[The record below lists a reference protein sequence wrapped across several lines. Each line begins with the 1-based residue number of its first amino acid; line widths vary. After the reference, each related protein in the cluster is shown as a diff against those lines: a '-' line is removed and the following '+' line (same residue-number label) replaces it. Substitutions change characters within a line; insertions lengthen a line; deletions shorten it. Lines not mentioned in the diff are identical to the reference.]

1 MTMYPTGQHRPSP
14 QRSLKLYKL
23 KFVPFSNFLSFTV
36 LICAALV
43 LTQCTNKT
51 SDPSP
56 APTVVETAQQPD
68 ATATIQ
74 PAQPTPTAKSK
85 LTSDPIATLF
95 ATITSATPKPTIRP
109 PKNLERGGTLRFAVP
124 EGPPHTDPHLTVS
137 SGLLTW
143 GTGQSYS
150 RLFKFDLNNGGPVV
164 VCDLCSS
171 WTLSTPITL
180 NIKLRGDINW
190 QDIPPLNGRTVTAQ
204 DIVFSLKRQAT
215 NEYPNASLL
224 SSVAD
229 FTAIGDSDIVIR
241 LLTPDSEILEKL
253 ADSHS
258 RIVAPEVVKANGDL
272 RRGPTIGSGPW
283 ITTESQADMTRLIVN
298 PSYYG
303 DIPYLDGL
311 DIQVMPGQG
320 TRVAGMRSKIL
331 DVAQADWSLISDAT
345 EKFEEIEWI
354 GISNSAAGIEIAMNT
369 ARTPI
374 DRQDVRKAMMLA
386 WDPLIADLMQEDAT
400 ENEDYPSISL
410 GLPLLNPDW
419 QLSTTDLGNRF
430 NDPKQASTILSST
443 EGVPP
448 EGLTIKVGEYGS
460 EYIDMAQHMV
470 EELTSA
476 GIQTK
481 LERVSTRTFGDEV
494 WVNGNY
500 DIFVGAPLPISSTTG
515 YLFAIHHSDGPWN
528 TTGYSN
534 PEIDRLITAQA
545 EEYRPDKR
553 AEILL
558 EIQQKILGGSH
569 RFIIKKRST
578 YWMWWDYVEN
588 FNPMTP
594 RGDSHFLTQVWL
606 SQTES

>member
-1 MTMYPTGQHRPSP
+1 MNPTGQHRPSP

-74 PAQPTPTAKSK
+74 PAQPTSTAKSK
-85 LTSDPIATLF
+85 LTSGPTATPF
-95 ATITSATPKPTIRP
+95 ATMTSAAPKPTIPP

-345 EKFEEIEWI
+345 EKFEEIGWT

-369 ARTPI
+369 ARSPI

-430 NDPKQASTILSST
+430 NDPKQASHILSST
-443 EGVPP
+443 EGVPA

-545 EEYRPDKR
+545 EEYRPNKR
-553 AEILL
+553 AEFLL
-558 EIQQKILGGSH
+558 EIQQKILDGSH

>member
-1 MTMYPTGQHRPSP
+1 MYPTGQHRPSP

-74 PAQPTPTAKSK
+74 PAQPTSTAKSK
-85 LTSDPIATLF
+85 LTSGPTATPF
-95 ATITSATPKPTIRP
+95 ATITSAAPRPTIRP
-109 PKNLERGGTLRFAVP
+109 PENLERGGTLRFAVP

-283 ITTESQADMTRLIVN
+283 ITTESQADVTRLIVN

-369 ARTPI
+369 ARSPI

-515 YLFAIHHSDGPWN
+515 YLFAIHHADGPWN

-545 EEYRPDKR
+545 EEYRPNKR

-558 EIQQKILGGSH
+558 EIQQKILDGSH

>member
-1 MTMYPTGQHRPSP
+1 MYPTGQHRPSS
-14 QRSLKLYKL
+14 QRSLTLYKL
-23 KFVPFSNFLSFTV
+23 KFVPLGKFLSLTV

-43 LTQCTNKT
+43 LTQCANETPET
-51 SDPSP
+51 SN
-56 APTVVETAQQPD
+56 PTAVAETAQQPD
-68 ATATIQ
+68 PTTTVQ
-74 PAQPTPTAKSK
+74 PAQPTSTAKSK
-85 LTSDPIATLF
+85 LTSGPTATPF
-95 ATITSATPKPTIRP
+95 ATITSAAPRPAIRP
-109 PKNLERGGTLRFAVP
+109 PENLERGGTLRFAVP

-150 RLFKFDLNNGGPVV
+150 RLFKFDLSNGSPVV

-204 DIVFSLKRQAT
+204 DIVFSLKRQA
-215 NEYPNASLL
+215 NIDYPNASLL
-224 SSVAD
+224 SSVAE
-229 FTAIGDSDIVIR
+229 FTAIGESDIVIR
-241 LLTPDSEILEKL
+241 LLSPDSEILEKL

-283 ITTESQADMTRLIVN
+283 ITTDSQADITRLIVN

-303 DIPYLDGL
+303 DMPYLDGL

-331 DVAQADWSLISDAT
+331 DVAQADWSFISEAT

-354 GISNSAAGIEIAMNT
+354 GVSNSAAGIEIAMNT
-369 ARTPI
+369 ARSPV
-374 DRQDVRKAMMLA
+374 DKQDVRKAMMLT
-386 WDPLIADLMQEDAT
+386 WDPLITDMMQEDAT
-400 ENEDYPSISL
+400 ETKDYPLVSL
-410 GLPLLNPDW
+410 GLPLLDPDW
-419 QLSTTDLGNRF
+419 QLPTTDFQNRF
-430 NDPKQASTILSST
+430 NDQKQALTILSST
-443 EGVPP
+443 EGVPA

-515 YLFAIHHSDGPWN
+515 YLFAIHHADGPWN

-558 EIQQKILGGSH
+558 EIQQKILDGSH

-588 FNPMTP
+588 FNPTTP
-594 RGDSHFLTQVWL
+594 RGDSDFLTQAWL

>member
-1 MTMYPTGQHRPSP
+1 MNPTGQHRPSP

-23 KFVPFSNFLSFTV
+23 KFVPLSNFLSLAV
-36 LICAALV
+36 LLCAALV
-43 LTQCTNKT
+43 LTQCTNET
-51 SDPSP
+51 PDRPN
-56 APTVVETAQQPD
+56 PTAVVEIAQQPD
-68 ATATIQ
+68 TTANIQ

-85 LTSDPIATLF
+85 LNSDPTATPF
-95 ATITSATPKPTIRP
+95 ATITSAAPKPTIRP

-150 RLFKFDLNNGGPVV
+150 RLFKFDLNNGSPVV

-224 SSVAD
+224 SSVAE

-369 ARTPI
+369 ARSPI

-386 WDPLIADLMQEDAT
+386 WDPLIADLMQGDAT

-515 YLFAIHHSDGPWN
+515 YLFAIHHADGPWN

-558 EIQQKILGGSH
+558 EIQQKILDGSH

>member
-1 MTMYPTGQHRPSP
+1 MNPTGQHRPSP

-23 KFVPFSNFLSFTV
+23 KFVPLRNFLSLAV
-36 LICAALV
+36 LLCAALV
-43 LTQCTNKT
+43 LTQCTNET
-51 SDPSP
+51 PDRPN
-56 APTVVETAQQPD
+56 PTAVVETAQQPD
-68 ATATIQ
+68 TTATIQ

-85 LTSDPIATLF
+85 LTSDPIATPF
-95 ATITSATPKPTIRP
+95 ATITSTTPKPTIPP

-180 NIKLRGDINW
+180 NIKLREDINW

-224 SSVAD
+224 SSVAE

-369 ARTPI
+369 ARSPI

-386 WDPLIADLMQEDAT
+386 WDPLIANLMQGDAT

-443 EGVPP
+443 KGVPP

-515 YLFAIHHSDGPWN
+515 YLFAIHHADGPWN

-558 EIQQKILGGSH
+558 EIQQKILDGSH

>member
-1 MTMYPTGQHRPSP
+1 MNPTGQHRPSP

-23 KFVPFSNFLSFTV
+23 KFVPLRNFLSLAV
-36 LICAALV
+36 LLCAALV
-43 LTQCTNKT
+43 LTQCTNET
-51 SDPSP
+51 PDRPN
-56 APTVVETAQQPD
+56 PTAVVEIAQQPD
-68 ATATIQ
+68 TTATIQ

-224 SSVAD
+224 SSVAE

-345 EKFEEIEWI
+345 EKFEEIGWT

-369 ARTPI
+369 ARSPI

-430 NDPKQASTILSST
+430 NDPKQASHILSST
-443 EGVPP
+443 EGVPA

-515 YLFAIHHSDGPWN
+515 YLFAIHHADGPWN

-558 EIQQKILGGSH
+558 EIQQKILDGSH

>member
-1 MTMYPTGQHRPSP
+1 MNPTGQHRPSP

-74 PAQPTPTAKSK
+74 PAQPTSTAKSK
-85 LTSDPIATLF
+85 LTSGPTATHY
-95 ATITSATPKPTIRP
+95 ATITSAAPKPTIRP
-109 PKNLERGGTLRFAVP
+109 PENLDRGGTLRFAVP

-190 QDIPPLNGRTVTAQ
+190 QDLPPLNGRTVTAQ
-204 DIVFSLKRQAT
+204 DIVFSLQRQAT

-224 SSVAD
+224 SSVAE

-283 ITTESQADMTRLIVN
+283 ITTESQADVTRLIVN

-430 NDPKQASTILSST
+430 NDPKQASHILSST
-443 EGVPP
+443 EGVPA

-515 YLFAIHHSDGPWN
+515 YLFAIHHTDGPWN

-534 PEIDRLITAQA
+534 PEIDQLITAQA

-558 EIQQKILGGSH
+558 DIQQKILDGSH

>member
-1 MTMYPTGQHRPSP
+1 MYPTGQHRPSP

-74 PAQPTPTAKSK
+74 PTPTAKSK
-85 LTSDPIATLF
+85 LTSDPIATPF

-283 ITTESQADMTRLIVN
+283 ITTRSQADMTRLIVN

-345 EKFEEIEWI
+345 EKFEEIRWT

-369 ARTPI
+369 ARSPI

-515 YLFAIHHSDGPWN
+515 YLFAIHHADGPWN

-558 EIQQKILGGSH
+558 EIQQKILDGSH

>member
-1 MTMYPTGQHRPSP
+1 MYPTGQHRPSP

-23 KFVPFSNFLSFTV
+23 KFVPFSNFLSLAV
-36 LICAALV
+36 LLCAALV
-43 LTQCTNKT
+43 LTQCTNET
-51 SDPSP
+51 PDRPN
-56 APTVVETAQQPD
+56 PTAVVEIAQQPD
-68 ATATIQ
+68 TTATIQ

-85 LTSDPIATLF
+85 LTSDPIATPF

-224 SSVAD
+224 SSVAE

-345 EKFEEIEWI
+345 EKFEEIAWT

-369 ARTPI
+369 ARSPI

-443 EGVPP
+443 ESVPT

-558 EIQQKILGGSH
+558 EIQQKILDGSH

-594 RGDSHFLTQVWL
+594 RGDSHFLTHVWL
-606 SQTES
+606 SQPES

>member
-1 MTMYPTGQHRPSP
+1 MYPTGQHRPSP

-23 KFVPFSNFLSFTV
+23 KFVPFSNFLSLAV
-36 LICAALV
+36 LLCAALV
-43 LTQCTNKT
+43 LTQCTNET
-51 SDPSP
+51 PDRPN
-56 APTVVETAQQPD
+56 PTAVVEIAQQPD
-68 ATATIQ
+68 TTATIQ

-85 LTSDPIATLF
+85 LTSDPIATPF

-345 EKFEEIEWI
+345 EKFEEIGWT

-369 ARTPI
+369 ARSPI

-386 WDPLIADLMQEDAT
+386 WDPLIADLMQGDAT

-515 YLFAIHHSDGPWN
+515 YLFAIHHTDGPWN

-534 PEIDRLITAQA
+534 PEIDQLITAQA

-558 EIQQKILGGSH
+558 EIQQKILDGSH

>member
-1 MTMYPTGQHRPSP
+1 MYPTGQHRPYL

-23 KFVPFSNFLSFTV
+23 KFVLLSNFLSLAV

-43 LTQCTNKT
+43 LTQCANETPET
-51 SDPSP
+51 SNPS
-56 APTVVETAQQPD
+56 AVAETAQQPD
-68 ATATIQ
+68 PTTTVQ
-74 PAQPTPTAKSK
+74 PAQPTSTAKSK
-85 LTSDPIATLF
+85 LTSGPTATPF
-95 ATITSATPKPTIRP
+95 ATIRSAAPRPTIHP
-109 PKNLERGGTLRFAVP
+109 PENLQRGGTLRFAVP

-224 SSVAD
+224 SSVAE
-229 FTAIGDSDIVIR
+229 FTAIGENEIVIR

-283 ITTESQADMTRLIVN
+283 ITTDSQADITRLIVN

-303 DIPYLDGL
+303 DMPYLDGL

-331 DVAQADWSLISDAT
+331 DVAQADWSFISEAT

-354 GISNSAAGIEIAMNT
+354 GVSNSAAGIEIAMNT
-369 ARTPI
+369 ARSPV
-374 DRQDVRKAMMLA
+374 DKQDVRKAMMLT
-386 WDPLIADLMQEDAT
+386 WDPLITDMMQEDAT
-400 ENEDYPSISL
+400 ETKDYPLVSL
-410 GLPLLNPDW
+410 GLPLLDPDW
-419 QLSTTDLGNRF
+419 QLPTTDFQNRF
-430 NDPKQASTILSST
+430 NDQKQARTILSST
-443 EGVPP
+443 EGVPA

-460 EYIDMAQHMV
+460 DYIDMAQHMA
-470 EELTSA
+470 EELTSS
-476 GIQTK
+476 GIPTN
-481 LERVSTRTFGDEV
+481 LERISTRTFGDEV

-534 PEIDRLITAQA
+534 PEIDQLITAQA

-553 AEILL
+553 AEMLL

-588 FNPMTP
+588 FNPITP
-594 RGDSHFLTQVWL
+594 RGDSDFLTQAWL

>member
-1 MTMYPTGQHRPSP
+1 MNPTGQHRPSP

-23 KFVPFSNFLSFTV
+23 KFVPLSNFLSLAV
-36 LICAALV
+36 LLCAALV
-43 LTQCTNKT
+43 LTQCTNET
-51 SDPSP
+51 PDRPN
-56 APTVVETAQQPD
+56 PTAVVEMAQQPD
-68 ATATIQ
+68 TTATIQ

-85 LTSDPIATLF
+85 LTSDPIATPF

-109 PKNLERGGTLRFAVP
+109 PKNLKRGGTLRFAVP

-224 SSVAD
+224 SSVAE

-369 ARTPI
+369 ARSPI

-386 WDPLIADLMQEDAT
+386 WDPLITDLMEEDAT

-515 YLFAIHHSDGPWN
+515 YLFAIHHADGPWN

-558 EIQQKILGGSH
+558 EIQQKILDGSH

>member
-1 MTMYPTGQHRPSP
+1 MYPTGQHRPSP

-23 KFVPFSNFLSFTV
+23 KFVPFINFLSFTV

-56 APTVVETAQQPD
+56 TPTVVATAQQPD

-85 LTSDPIATLF
+85 LTSDPIATPF

-150 RLFKFDLNNGGPVV
+150 RLFKFDLNNGDPVV

-204 DIVFSLKRQAT
+204 DIVFSLQRQAT

-369 ARTPI
+369 ARSPI

-443 EGVPP
+443 AGVPA

-553 AEILL
+553 AQILL

>member
-1 MTMYPTGQHRPSP
+1 MNPTGQHRPSP

-23 KFVPFSNFLSFTV
+23 KFVPLRNFLSLAV
-36 LICAALV
+36 LLCAALV
-43 LTQCTNKT
+43 LTQCTNET
-51 SDPSP
+51 PDRPN
-56 APTVVETAQQPD
+56 PTAVVEIAQQPD
-68 ATATIQ
+68 TTATIQ

-85 LTSDPIATLF
+85 LTSDPIATPF

-224 SSVAD
+224 SSVAE

-369 ARTPI
+369 ARSPI

-430 NDPKQASTILSST
+430 NDPKQASHILSST
-443 EGVPP
+443 EGVPA

-515 YLFAIHHSDGPWN
+515 YLFAIHHADGPWN

-558 EIQQKILGGSH
+558 EIQQKILDGSH

>member
-1 MTMYPTGQHRPSP
+1 MYPPGQHRPSP

-23 KFVPFSNFLSFTV
+23 KFVPLSNFLSLAV
-36 LICAALV
+36 LLCAALV
-43 LTQCTNKT
+43 LTQCTNET
-51 SDPSP
+51 PDRPNP
-56 APTVVETAQQPD
+56 TTVVEIAQQPD
-68 ATATIQ
+68 TTATIQ

-85 LTSDPIATLF
+85 LTSDPIATPF

-109 PKNLERGGTLRFAVP
+109 PKNLEQGGTLRFAVP

-303 DIPYLDGL
+303 DMPYLDGL

-369 ARTPI
+369 ARSPI

-386 WDPLIADLMQEDAT
+386 WEPLIADLMQEDAT

-430 NDPKQASTILSST
+430 NDPKQASHILSST
-443 EGVPP
+443 EGVPA

-470 EELTSA
+470 EELTST

>member
-1 MTMYPTGQHRPSP
+1 MYPTGQHRPSP

-23 KFVPFSNFLSFTV
+23 KFVPLSNFLSLAV

-43 LTQCTNKT
+43 LTQCTNET
-51 SDPSP
+51 PDPST
-56 APTVVETAQQPD
+56 APTVVETAQQPGP
-68 ATATIQ
+68 TTTV
-74 PAQPTPTAKSK
+74 QPTQPKPTAKSK
-85 LTSDPIATLF
+85 LTSDPTSTPF
-95 ATITSATPKPTIRP
+95 AAITSTGPRPKIHP
-109 PKNLERGGTLRFAVP
+109 PENLERGGTLRFAIP

-137 SGLLTW
+137 SSLLTW

-224 SSVAD
+224 SSVAE
-229 FTAIGDSDIVIR
+229 FTAIGENEIVIR

-283 ITTESQADMTRLIVN
+283 ITTDSQADITRLIVN

-331 DVAQADWSLISDAT
+331 DVAQADWSFISEAT

-369 ARTPI
+369 ERSPI
-374 DRQDVRKAMMLA
+374 DRQEVRKAMMLT
-386 WDPLIADLMQEDAT
+386 WDPLIADLMQEDAK
-400 ENEDYPSISL
+400 ENKDYPSVSL

-419 QLSTTDLGNRF
+419 QLPTIDFQNRF
-430 NDPKQASTILSST
+430 NDPKQANIMLSST
-443 EGVPP
+443 KGVPA

-460 EYIDMAQHMV
+460 EYIDMGQHMA

-476 GIQTK
+476 GIQTN
-481 LERVSTRTFGDEV
+481 LERISTRTFGDEV

-534 PEIDRLITAQA
+534 PEIDQLITAQA

-553 AEILL
+553 AEMLL

-588 FNPMTP
+588 FNPTTP
-594 RGDSHFLTQVWL
+594 RGDSDFLTQAWL

>member
-1 MTMYPTGQHRPSP
+1 MP
-14 QRSLKLYKL
+14 L
-23 KFVPFSNFLSFTV
+23 SNFLSLAV
-36 LICAALV
+36 LLCAALV
-43 LTQCTNKT
+43 LTQCTNET
-51 SDPSP
+51 PDRPN
-56 APTVVETAQQPD
+56 PTAVVETAQQPD
-68 ATATIQ
+68 TTATIQ

-85 LTSDPIATLF
+85 LTSDRIATPF
-95 ATITSATPKPTIRP
+95 TTITSAAPKPTIRP

-224 SSVAD
+224 SSVAE

-369 ARTPI
+369 ARSPI

-386 WDPLIADLMQEDAT
+386 WDPLIPDLMQEDAT

-515 YLFAIHHSDGPWN
+515 YLFAIHHADGPWN

-558 EIQQKILGGSH
+558 EIQQKILDGSH

>member
-1 MTMYPTGQHRPSP
+1 MYPTGQHRPSP

-74 PAQPTPTAKSK
+74 PAQPTSTAKSK
-85 LTSDPIATLF
+85 LTSGPIATPF
-95 ATITSATPKPTIRP
+95 ATITSATRKPKIRP

-224 SSVAD
+224 SSVAE

-369 ARTPI
+369 ARSPI

-430 NDPKQASTILSST
+430 NDPKQASHILSST
-443 EGVPP
+443 EGVPA

-515 YLFAIHHSDGPWN
+515 YLFAIHHADGPWN

-558 EIQQKILGGSH
+558 EIQQKILDGSH

>member
-1 MTMYPTGQHRPSP
+1 MYPTGQHRPSP

-56 APTVVETAQQPD
+56 TPTVVETAQQPD

-85 LTSDPIATLF
+85 LTSDPIATPF

-150 RLFKFDLNNGGPVV
+150 RLFKFNLSNGIPVV

-283 ITTESQADMTRLIVN
+283 ITTKSQADMTRLIVN

-331 DVAQADWSLISDAT
+331 DVAQADWGLISDAT

-369 ARTPI
+369 ARSPI

-515 YLFAIHHSDGPWN
+515 YLFAIHHSNGPWN

-558 EIQQKILGGSH
+558 EIQQKILDGSH

>member
-1 MTMYPTGQHRPSP
+1 MP
-14 QRSLKLYKL
+14 L
-23 KFVPFSNFLSFTV
+23 SNFLSLAV
-36 LICAALV
+36 LLCAALV
-43 LTQCTNKT
+43 LTQCTNET
-51 SDPSP
+51 PDRPNLT
-56 APTVVETAQQPD
+56 AVVETAQQPD
-68 ATATIQ
+68 TTATIQ

-85 LTSDPIATLF
+85 LTSDRIATPF
-95 ATITSATPKPTIRP
+95 TTITSAAPKPTIRP

-545 EEYRPDKR
+545 EEYRPNKR

-558 EIQQKILGGSH
+558 EIQQKILDGSH

>member
-1 MTMYPTGQHRPSP
+1 MYPTGQHRPSP

-43 LTQCTNKT
+43 LTQCTNET
-51 SDPSP
+51 PNRPNST
-56 APTVVETAQQPD
+56 AVVATAQQPD
-68 ATATIQ
+68 TTATIQ

-345 EKFEEIEWI
+345 EKFEEIGWT

-369 ARTPI
+369 ARSPI

-558 EIQQKILGGSH
+558 EIQQKILDGSH

>member
-1 MTMYPTGQHRPSP
+1 MNPTGQHRPSP

-23 KFVPFSNFLSFTV
+23 KFVPFINFLSFTV

-68 ATATIQ
+68 ATVTIQ

-85 LTSDPIATLF
+85 LTSDAIATPF
-95 ATITSATPKPTIRP
+95 ATITSATRKPTIPP

-224 SSVAD
+224 SSVAE

-283 ITTESQADMTRLIVN
+283 ITTESQADVTRLIVN

-443 EGVPP
+443 KGVPA

-515 YLFAIHHSDGPWN
+515 YLFAIHHADGPWN

-553 AEILL
+553 AQILL

>member
-1 MTMYPTGQHRPSP
+1 MYPTGQHRPYL

-23 KFVPFSNFLSFTV
+23 KFVLLSNFLSLAV

-43 LTQCTNKT
+43 LTQCANETPET
-51 SDPSP
+51 SN
-56 APTVVETAQQPD
+56 PTAVAETAQQPD
-68 ATATIQ
+68 PTTTVQ
-74 PAQPTPTAKSK
+74 PAQPTSTAKSK
-85 LTSDPIATLF
+85 LTSDPTATPF
-95 ATITSATPKPTIRP
+95 ATIRSAAPRPTIHP
-109 PKNLERGGTLRFAVP
+109 PESLQRGGTLRFAVP

-224 SSVAD
+224 SSVAEL
-229 FTAIGDSDIVIR
+229 TAIGENEIVIR

-303 DIPYLDGL
+303 DMPYLDGL

-331 DVAQADWSLISDAT
+331 DVAQADWSFISEAT
-345 EKFEEIEWI
+345 ETFEEIEWI
-354 GISNSAAGIEIAMNT
+354 GVSNSAAGIEIAMNT
-369 ARTPI
+369 ARSPV
-374 DRQDVRKAMMLA
+374 DKQDVRKAMMLT
-386 WDPLIADLMQEDAT
+386 WDPLITDMMQEDAT
-400 ENEDYPSISL
+400 ETKDYPLVSL
-410 GLPLLNPDW
+410 GLPLLDPDW
-419 QLSTTDLGNRF
+419 QLPTTDFQNRF
-430 NDPKQASTILSST
+430 NDQKQARTMLSST
-443 EGVPP
+443 KGVPA
-448 EGLTIKVGEYGS
+448 EGLTIKVGVYGS
-460 EYIDMAQHMV
+460 EYIDMAQHMA
-470 EELTSA
+470 EELTSS
-476 GIQTK
+476 GIPTN
-481 LERVSTRTFGDEV
+481 LERISTRTFGDEV

-534 PEIDRLITAQA
+534 PEIDQLITAQA

-588 FNPMTP
+588 FNPTTP
-594 RGDSHFLTQVWL
+594 RGDSDFLTQAWL

>member
-1 MTMYPTGQHRPSP
+1 MNPTGQHRPSP

-23 KFVPFSNFLSFTV
+23 KFVPLRNFLSLAV
-36 LICAALV
+36 LLCAALV
-43 LTQCTNKT
+43 LTQCTNET
-51 SDPSP
+51 PDRPN
-56 APTVVETAQQPD
+56 PTAVVEIAQQPD
-68 ATATIQ
+68 TTATIQ

-85 LTSDPIATLF
+85 LTSDAIATPF
-95 ATITSATPKPTIRP
+95 ATITSATRKPTIPP
-109 PKNLERGGTLRFAVP
+109 PKNLEQGGTLRFAVP

-345 EKFEEIEWI
+345 EKFEEIGWT

-369 ARTPI
+369 ARSPI

-430 NDPKQASTILSST
+430 NDPKQANTILSST

-515 YLFAIHHSDGPWN
+515 YLFAIHHADGPWN

-558 EIQQKILGGSH
+558 EIQQKILDGSH

>member
-1 MTMYPTGQHRPSP
+1 MYPTGQHRPSP

-23 KFVPFSNFLSFTV
+23 KFVPLSNFLSLAV
-36 LICAALV
+36 LLCAALV
-43 LTQCTNKT
+43 LMQCTNET
-51 SDPSP
+51 PDRPN
-56 APTVVETAQQPD
+56 PTAVVEIAQQPD
-68 ATATIQ
+68 TTATIQ

-85 LTSDPIATLF
+85 LNSDPTATPF
-95 ATITSATPKPTIRP
+95 ATITSAAPKPTIRP

-303 DIPYLDGL
+303 NIPYLDGL

-331 DVAQADWSLISDAT
+331 DVAQANWSLISDAT
-345 EKFEEIEWI
+345 EKFEEIEWT

-369 ARTPI
+369 SRSPI

-386 WDPLIADLMQEDAT
+386 WDPLIADLMQEDAR

-443 EGVPP
+443 EGLPP

-553 AEILL
+553 AQILL

>member
-1 MTMYPTGQHRPSP
+1 MNPTGQHRPSP

-23 KFVPFSNFLSFTV
+23 KFVPFSHFLSFTV

-95 ATITSATPKPTIRP
+95 ATITSATRKPTIPP

-150 RLFKFDLNNGGPVV
+150 RLFKFDLNNGSPVV

-369 ARTPI
+369 ARSPI

-515 YLFAIHHSDGPWN
+515 YLFAIHHADGPWN

-534 PEIDRLITAQA
+534 QEIDQLIAAQA

>member
-1 MTMYPTGQHRPSP
+1 MNPTGQHRPSP

-23 KFVPFSNFLSFTV
+23 KFVPLRNFLSLAV
-36 LICAALV
+36 LLCAALV
-43 LTQCTNKT
+43 LTQCTNETPDRPTPT
-51 SDPSP
+51 S
-56 APTVVETAQQPD
+56 VVEIGQQPD
-68 ATATIQ
+68 TTATIQ

-85 LTSDPIATLF
+85 LTSYPIATSF
-95 ATITSATPKPTIRP
+95 ATITSAAPKPTIRP

-180 NIKLRGDINW
+180 NIKLREDINW

-224 SSVAD
+224 SSVAE
-229 FTAIGDSDIVIR
+229 FTAIGDSDVIIR

-369 ARTPI
+369 ARSPI

-443 EGVPP
+443 KGVPA

-515 YLFAIHHSDGPWN
+515 YLFAIHHADGPWN

-545 EEYRPDKR
+545 EEYRPDKI
-553 AEILL
+553 AQILL

-606 SQTES
+606 SQTDS

>member
-1 MTMYPTGQHRPSP
+1 MP
-14 QRSLKLYKL
+14 L
-23 KFVPFSNFLSFTV
+23 SNFLSLAV
-36 LICAALV
+36 LLCAALV
-43 LTQCTNKT
+43 LTQCTNET
-51 SDPSP
+51 PDRPN
-56 APTVVETAQQPD
+56 PTAVVEIAQQPD
-68 ATATIQ
+68 TTATIQ

-85 LTSDPIATLF
+85 LTSDPIATPF

-190 QDIPPLNGRTVTAQ
+190 QDIPPLNGRNVTAQ

-224 SSVAD
+224 SSVAE

-369 ARTPI
+369 ARSPI

-386 WDPLIADLMQEDAT
+386 WDPLITDLMQEDAT
-400 ENEDYPSISL
+400 ENKYYPSISL

-515 YLFAIHHSDGPWN
+515 YLFAIHHADGPWN

-534 PEIDRLITAQA
+534 PEIDQLITAQA

-558 EIQQKILGGSH
+558 EIQQKILDGSH

>member
-1 MTMYPTGQHRPSP
+1 MNPTGQHRPSP

-23 KFVPFSNFLSFTV
+23 KFVPLSNFLSLAV
-36 LICAALV
+36 LLCAALV
-43 LTQCTNKT
+43 LTQCTNET
-51 SDPSP
+51 PDRPN
-56 APTVVETAQQPD
+56 PTAVVEIAQQPD
-68 ATATIQ
+68 TTATIQ

-85 LTSDPIATLF
+85 LTSDAIATPF
-95 ATITSATPKPTIRP
+95 TTITSATRKPTIPP

-150 RLFKFDLNNGGPVV
+150 RLFKFDLNNGGSVV

-369 ARTPI
+369 ARSPI

-386 WDPLIADLMQEDAT
+386 WDPLIADLMQGDAT

-443 EGVPP
+443 KGVPA

-558 EIQQKILGGSH
+558 EIQQKILDGSH

>member
-1 MTMYPTGQHRPSP
+1 MNPTGQHRPSP

-23 KFVPFSNFLSFTV
+23 KFVPLSNFLSLAV
-36 LICAALV
+36 LLCAALV
-43 LTQCTNKT
+43 LTQCTNET
-51 SDPSP
+51 PDRPN
-56 APTVVETAQQPD
+56 PTAVVEIAQQPD
-68 ATATIQ
+68 TTATIQ

-85 LTSDPIATLF
+85 LTSDAIATPF
-95 ATITSATPKPTIRP
+95 ATITSATRKPTIPP

-180 NIKLRGDINW
+180 NIKLREDINW

-224 SSVAD
+224 SSVAE

-369 ARTPI
+369 ARSPI

-386 WDPLIADLMQEDAT
+386 WDPLIPDLMQEDAT

-443 EGVPP
+443 KGVPA

-515 YLFAIHHSDGPWN
+515 YLFAIHHADGPWN

-558 EIQQKILGGSH
+558 EIQQKILDGSH

>member
-1 MTMYPTGQHRPSP
+1 MNPTGQHRPSP

-23 KFVPFSNFLSFTV
+23 KFVPLRNFLSLAV
-36 LICAALV
+36 LLCAALV
-43 LTQCTNKT
+43 LTQCTNET
-51 SDPSP
+51 PDRPN
-56 APTVVETAQQPD
+56 PTAVVEIAQQPD
-68 ATATIQ
+68 TTATIQ

-85 LTSDPIATLF
+85 LTSDAIATPF
-95 ATITSATPKPTIRP
+95 ATITSATRKPTIPP

-345 EKFEEIEWI
+345 EKFEEIGWT

-369 ARTPI
+369 ARSPI

-430 NDPKQASTILSST
+430 NDPKQANTILSST

-515 YLFAIHHSDGPWN
+515 YLFAIHHADGPWN

-558 EIQQKILGGSH
+558 EIQQKILDGSH

>member
-1 MTMYPTGQHRPSP
+1 MYPTGQHRPSP

-23 KFVPFSNFLSFTV
+23 KFVPLRNFLSLAV
-36 LICAALV
+36 LLCAALV
-43 LTQCTNKT
+43 LTQCTNET
-51 SDPSP
+51 PDRPN
-56 APTVVETAQQPD
+56 PTAVVEIAQQPD
-68 ATATIQ
+68 TTATIQ

-85 LTSDPIATLF
+85 LTSDAIATPF
-95 ATITSATPKPTIRP
+95 ATITSATRKPTIPP

-224 SSVAD
+224 SSVAE

-369 ARTPI
+369 ARSPI

-515 YLFAIHHSDGPWN
+515 YLFAIHHADGPWN

-558 EIQQKILGGSH
+558 EIQQKILDGSH

>member
-1 MTMYPTGQHRPSP
+1 MYPTGQHRPSP

-23 KFVPFSNFLSFTV
+23 KFVPFSNFLSFAV
-36 LICAALV
+36 LLCAALV
-43 LTQCTNKT
+43 LTQCTNET
-51 SDPSP
+51 PDRPN
-56 APTVVETAQQPD
+56 PTAVVEIAQQPD
-68 ATATIQ
+68 TTATIQ

-85 LTSDPIATLF
+85 LTSDAIATPF

-109 PKNLERGGTLRFAVP
+109 PKNLEQGGTLRFAVP

-345 EKFEEIEWI
+345 EKFEEIEWT

-369 ARTPI
+369 ARSPI

-430 NDPKQASTILSST
+430 NDPKQANTILSST

-515 YLFAIHHSDGPWN
+515 YLFAIHHADGPWN

-558 EIQQKILGGSH
+558 EIQQKILDGSH

>member
-1 MTMYPTGQHRPSP
+1 MYPTGQHRPSP

-23 KFVPFSNFLSFTV
+23 KFVPLRNFLSLAV
-36 LICAALV
+36 LLCAALV
-43 LTQCTNKT
+43 LTQCTNETPDRPTPT
-51 SDPSP
+51 S
-56 APTVVETAQQPD
+56 VVEIGQQPD
-68 ATATIQ
+68 TTATIQ

-85 LTSDPIATLF
+85 LNSDPTATPF
-95 ATITSATPKPTIRP
+95 ATITSAAPKPTIRP

-143 GTGQSYS
+143 GAGQSYS

-224 SSVAD
+224 SSVAE

-369 ARTPI
+369 ARSPI

-515 YLFAIHHSDGPWN
+515 YLFAIHHADGPWN

-558 EIQQKILGGSH
+558 EIQQKILDGSH

>member
-1 MTMYPTGQHRPSP
+1 MYPTGQHRPSP

-85 LTSDPIATLF
+85 LTSDPIATPF
-95 ATITSATPKPTIRP
+95 ATITSATRKPKIRP

-369 ARTPI
+369 ARSPI

-515 YLFAIHHSDGPWN
+515 YLFAIHHADGPWN

-534 PEIDRLITAQA
+534 PEIDQLITAQA

-558 EIQQKILGGSH
+558 EIQQKILDGSH